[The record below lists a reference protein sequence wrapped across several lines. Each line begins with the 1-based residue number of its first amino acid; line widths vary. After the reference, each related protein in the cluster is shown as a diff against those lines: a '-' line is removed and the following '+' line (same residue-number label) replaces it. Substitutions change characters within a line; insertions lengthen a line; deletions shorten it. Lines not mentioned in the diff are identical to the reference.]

1 LDVKRLKLV
10 GLVVDI
16 GVVRFR
22 LLVILVASPL
32 VLLPTSV
39 ADARSSKTLDIKVL
53 SVVRTYA
60 QNDVEPKGL
69 SSGDRI
75 TSTDRLYNLVPQ
87 FGKPTGALIGS
98 DSGTFTVRTRK
109 AATFGGIARLPGG
122 TIMVRGRLVLGSAR
136 STLAVVGGTGR
147 FSRARGTVSV
157 TTVNASKGLAR
168 NVFRLT
174 LP

>member
-1 LDVKRLKLV
+1 VKRLKLAV
-10 GLVVDI
+10 LVVDI

-75 TSTDRLYNLVPQ
+75 TSTDFLYNLVPQ

-98 DSGTFTVRTRK
+98 DSGTFTVRTGK
-109 AATFGGIARLPGG
+109 AADFRGIARLPGG
-122 TIMVRGRLVLGSAR
+122 TIMVRGRLLLGSAR
-136 STLAVVGGTGR
+136 STLAVAGGTGR
-147 FSRARGTVSV
+147 FSKARGTVSV